1 MILGTIMA
9 TLKESLLMYNLAE
22 LLQNFSPFGTRAG
35 YSNCIVT
42 KRFLGKQKCLQ
53 TSSKTAGVVFT
64 CCYMLG
70 PIDFLTFFVV
80 VVFLFVCL
88 FV

>member
-1 MILGTIMA
+1 MQDT
-9 TLKESLLMYNLAE
+9 
-22 LLQNFSPFGTRAG
+22 Q
-35 YSNCIVT
+35 IV
-42 KRFLGKQKCLQ
+42 LSQKCLQ

-88 FV
+88 FKINYRRSLEWSHSKTIVKARQNNIGEENVGRAWS